1 MQAAVFESADFDLTP
16 ESYDLLDEALLGR
29 PPCYTAASR
38 YEYFYQT
45 RIDWSY
51 TIDLDNEVFSINRG
65 THCRLREIPRYSAWK
80 DFIATDGCY
89 VPHDT
94 LVNVVPDLRRNAL
107 EPSILG
113 GCRFRVVMAK
123 DIYHFDK
130 QRLHSPLLVSALWKQ
145 FSRLH
150 GVTIGNHLRSWKP
163 EDFAFR
169 EYAHVISC
177 LASRAPQRM
186 RLFDFRRFRGCLRK
200 GWLGP
205 VEGEDPNSEDMDVIS
220 DFGVGCHPEGIEPGS
235 APETTVYWFEG
246 VLIVLVAELC
256 PGGDLTLFRD
266 GMAKILE
273 TAQSECQS
281 HFNAGLLSIEDV
293 VLVRVFSAG
302 YFEHSE
308 AINLI
313 NCNTYNLPTSVI
325 CHIYNS
331 DKVEGHQGSN
341 EDRNIPGWAPT
352 RFLHEIKREI
362 PHSSRNPTSPQ
373 PAEPLREIAP
383 RSPSWGLVALIH
395 LFEATV
401 LERL

>member
-1 MQAAVFESADFDLTP
+1 MRIRLGSKSSDFAAASIKFSMRIIAARVVWEHGSPTKSLQTPASTLVFHAHGAKVLVSFMLTTAKLGCRTSDRSTQKWDSVSQDIYTTRKDALQAAVFESADFDLTP

-29 PPCYTAASR
+29 PPCHTAASR
-38 YEYFYQT
+38 YEYFYQA

-123 DIYHFDK
+123 DIHHFDK

-169 EYAHVISC
+169 EYAHVILC

-205 VEGEDPNSEDMDVIS
+205 VEGEDPNSEDIDVVS

-256 PGGDLTLFRD
+256 RGGDLTLFRD

-281 HFNAGLLSIEDV
+281 HFNAVLLSIEDV
-293 VLVRVFSAG
+293 VLVRVFWPDTS
-302 YFEHSE
+302 
-308 AINLI
+308 
-313 NCNTYNLPTSVI
+313 NTA
-325 CHIYNS
+325 
-331 DKVEGHQGSN
+331 
-341 EDRNIPGWAPT
+341 R
-352 RFLHEIKREI
+352 
-362 PHSSRNPTSPQ
+362 
-373 PAEPLREIAP
+373 
-383 RSPSWGLVALIH
+383 PSI
-395 LFEATV
+395 
-401 LERL
+401 